1 MEEAK
6 ETIEREAKQWEI
18 ENVATNDDTLPSTNG
33 GADPPETKE
42 EDAQAIDT
50 VGAATNREQ
59 RSTSK
64 IVEDTNMSDAVVSKE
79 EAREMEMPA
88 QPTEAVKDLGD
99 NGEEVVE
106 GEEDTV
112 IY

>member
-6 ETIEREAKQWEI
+6 ETIEREAKQWDI
-18 ENVATNDDTLPSTNG
+18 DNVATNDETLTSTDG

-42 EDAQAIDT
+42 YDAQVIDT
-50 VGAATNREQ
+50 VGAATNKEQ

-64 IVEDTNMSDAVVSKE
+64 VIEDTNMSDAVVSKE
-79 EAREMEMPA
+79 EAREMEMPVE
-88 QPTEAVKDLGD
+88 PNETVKDLGD

>member
-6 ETIEREAKQWEI
+6 ETIEREAKQWDI
-18 ENVATNDDTLPSTNG
+18 ENLATNDGTLPSTKG
-33 GADPPETKE
+33 GADPPEAKE
-42 EDAQAIDT
+42 EDGQAIDT
-50 VGAATNREQ
+50 VGAATNGEQ
-59 RSTSK
+59 LSISK
-64 IVEDTNMSDAVVSKE
+64 IFEDTNMSDAVTSKE
-79 EAREMEMPA
+79 ETQEMEMPA
-88 QPTEAVKDLGD
+88 ESSEAVKDLGD